1 MDSAAQR
8 RWLLVVV
15 LLVQVMVALDM
26 SVVNVALPH
35 MKTALGFTPGALTWV
50 VNAYAL
56 TFGGL
61 VIFGLASLGGGLAR
75 DPAQLIAARAVQGIG
90 AAGLTPV
97 AFALITVHFP
107 AGPARSRALGLWGAS
122 AALGGTIGV
131 LAGGLLTQ
139 SASWR
144 AVLFINIPVV
154 ALAFAAALVLG
165 VVRTQ
170 TYAWG
175 SPVTLL
181 TLGLAGRPVIA
192 ANLFVLLAFSGQFA
206 AFYFVSLYLQQVLR
220 FGPAAT
226 GYAFTPF
233 CVGITIGATRT
244 VGRVGPRFLLVVGG
258 ALAAA
263 GLGWLGLAMTTNGS
277 FLTSILGPSV
287 VVSIGL
293 GLCLVPAGVA
303 ATIGVRPAEAG
314 MAAGLITSSR
324 QVGGSIGLAI
334 LATVAVTVTRDS
346 HAGHPAALAS
356 GYATATGAAGGLL
369 ALAAL
374 AAFVPLP
381 GRRRVTP
388 RSAAPMVADSPMHE
402 LQR

>member
-154 ALAFAAALVLG
+154 AFAFAAALVLG

-233 CVGITIGATRT
+233 CVGITIGTIGATRT

-263 GLGWLGLAMTTNGS
+263 GLGWFGLAMTTNGS

-314 MAAGLITSSR
+314 MAA
-324 QVGGSIGLAI
+324 
-334 LATVAVTVTRDS
+334 
-346 HAGHPAALAS
+346 
-356 GYATATGAAGGLL
+356 
-369 ALAAL
+369 
-374 AAFVPLP
+374 FVPLP

>member
-1 MDSAAQR
+1 M
-8 RWLLVVV
+8 
-15 LLVQVMVALDM
+15 
-26 SVVNVALPH
+26 
-35 MKTALGFTPGALTWV
+35 
-50 VNAYAL
+50 
-56 TFGGL
+56 
-61 VIFGLASLGGGLAR
+61 
-75 DPAQLIAARAVQGIG
+75 
-90 AAGLTPV
+90 
-97 AFALITVHFP
+97 HFP

-154 ALAFAAALVLG
+154 AFAFAAALVLG

-233 CVGITIGATRT
+233 CVGITIGTIGATRT

-314 MAAGLITSSR
+314 MAA
-324 QVGGSIGLAI
+324 
-334 LATVAVTVTRDS
+334 
-346 HAGHPAALAS
+346 
-356 GYATATGAAGGLL
+356 
-369 ALAAL
+369 
-374 AAFVPLP
+374 FVPLP